1 MGSRRATLR
10 LSEARRIAL
19 AAQLFGK
26 PPPSRAG
33 RAAVLSTVRG
43 LGLVQIDSVNVL
55 VRSHYLPAFSRLG
68 QYDRSLL
75 DTLAYRRPRGLFE
88 YWGHEASLLPV
99 ETYPLLRW
107 RMARAREGRGV
118 WSSLAAFGREQPD
131 AVRRLRDTIAANGPM
146 SASAFESSKGSGG
159 WWGWSDVKRGLEY
172 LFWSGVITTSSR
184 RSSFERV
191 YDLAERVLPANIY
204 NAPEMTEAEAQ
215 RQLFR
220 IALRAFGVAT
230 EADLRDYFRL
240 SPADSKARVDELLE
254 AGDALPVSVESWKQ
268 PAYLDPAR
276 SIPRR
281 IEASALL
288 SPFDA
293 LVWHRP
299 RTARLFNFD
308 YRLEIYT
315 PAHKRIHGYYVLP
328 YLLNE
333 ELVARVDL
341 KADRAASTLLVNAV
355 HFEAAAA
362 RQIVTP
368 RLQADLEALAGW
380 LELSA
385 VKFPKSLATRR
396 RS

>member
-26 PPPSRAG
+26 PKPSRAG

-55 VRSHYLPAFSRLG
+55 VRSHYLPTFSRIG
-68 QYDRSLL
+68 SYDRSLL
-75 DTLAYRRPRGLFE
+75 DALVYRRPRELFE

-107 RMARAREGRGV
+107 RMARARDGRGL
-118 WSSLAAFGREQPD
+118 WSSVAAIAIEQPK
-131 AVRRLRDTIAANGPM
+131 AVERLRATIAATGPM
-146 SASAFESSKGSGG
+146 SASDFESSKGSGG

-172 LFWSGVITTSSR
+172 LFWSGIITTSSR

-191 YDLAERVLPANIY
+191 YDLVERVLPANAY
-204 NAPEMTEAEAQ
+204 DAPEISESDAQ
-215 RQLFR
+215 RQLVR
-220 IALRAFGVAT
+220 IALRAFGIAT

-240 SPADSKARVDELLE
+240 APADSKARVAELVE
-254 AGDALPVSVESWKQ
+254 SGEALPVSVEGWKQ

-281 IEASALL
+281 IETSALL

-293 LVWHRP
+293 LIWHRP
-299 RTARLFNFD
+299 RTTRLFNFD

-315 PAHKRIHGYYVLP
+315 PAHKRVHGYYVLP

-341 KADRAASTLLVNAV
+341 KADRAASTLLVHAV
-355 HFEAAAA
+355 HYEPVAA
-362 RQIVTP
+362 RQIATP
-368 RLQADLEALAGW
+368 RLHADLEALGAW
-380 LELSA
+380 LGLAA
-385 VKFPKSLATRR
+385 VKFPKPIKTKRGA
-396 RS
+396 

>member
-68 QYDRSLL
+68 AYDRSLL
-75 DTLAYRRPRGLFE
+75 DALAYRRPRGLFE
-88 YWGHEASLLPV
+88 YWGHEASLLPI

-107 RMARAREGRGV
+107 RMARARDGRGM
-118 WSSLAAFGREQPD
+118 WSSIAAFGREQAA
-131 AVRRLRDTIAANGPM
+131 AVKRLRETIAANGPM
-146 SASAFESSKGSGG
+146 SASDFESSKGSGG

-191 YDLAERVLPANIY
+191 YDLMERVLPANVY
-204 NAPEMTEAEAQ
+204 DAPEMTEHDAQ
-215 RQLFR
+215 RQLVR

-240 SPADSKARVDELLE
+240 APADAKARVDELVE
-254 AGDALPVSVESWKQ
+254 AGEALQVTVEGWKQ

-299 RTARLFNFD
+299 RTTRLFDFE

-315 PAHKRIHGYYVLP
+315 PARKRVHGYYVLP
-328 YLLNE
+328 YLLDE
-333 ELVARVDL
+333 ELVARADL

-355 HFEAAAA
+355 HYEPNAA
-362 RQIVTP
+362 RPLVTP
-368 RLQADLEALAGW
+368 RLHDDLEALAAW
-380 LELSA
+380 LGLSA
-385 VKFPKSLATRR
+385 VKFPKPIKAKRR
-396 RS
+396 